1 MNDNQ
6 IFKTVELDNISS
18 AILNSLNA
26 QIAILDSEGIVV
38 AHNLQWKIF
47 SDENKEHW
55 NHPKLDENILS
66 FLQRPLAEGNDFAL
80 RLLLGIKEV
89 LNGEKKTF
97 ETKYQPFLHN
107 QTAHFNVKINSLG
120 SDEGAV
126 IIYEDISAEVLNR
139 EYLKETKEKLNK
151 HFQNS
156 LYGILTVNEKNQ
168 IIEANETA
176 CNILEASNEALLFS
190 DVSSYLSIGLS
201 HAEIQKRINRHGNSL
216 GEFEIKTANNKT
228 VPIELSV
235 SLFRNINGETVTSWA
250 FKNITERKET
260 QEALKASEQQYKLQF
275 NNTLEGTIIGRP
287 DGQIL
292 KVNPA
297 VCDILGYKA
306 EELEGQHR
314 DLVFDLSNPMNAEAI
329 SKRSDSGS
337 FIGEVEFTH
346 KDGHKIPVEVSSVI
360 FEAEDETQKTIIN
373 IRDISSQ
380 KAIQQQLVDEK
391 EFTES
396 AISSLPTAFFVFNLK
411 GEMIRW
417 NQMLE
422 EDLGY
427 SREEIEQTNVIEL
440 VYPDDR
446 PILQN
451 IMSGELVGNKLSVEA
466 RCITKDGGIVHYLL
480 KGTSFEQNNER
491 YIVGGGLNRSD
502 FKEIEKEK
510 LLVSR
515 ELQRTQTFN
524 ELAVNSANIGL
535 WEVDMQT
542 GEAYYNDRWYKM
554 LGYKEEEI
562 EFNRAFFLSLLHPDD
577 KDIPDEELKR
587 YRSANDKYEAEFR
600 VKAKNG
606 EYRWIMAVAE
616 FASFDDGKDNSTKL
630 AGSHTDI
637 TERKKAEIEVKRN
650 QQLLNQLFFNSPIG
664 IVLVDADGSIQNTN
678 HSFNSIFGYSNGE
691 LTGKSLDDTI
701 VPKKMNEQGEKL
713 SRLSFTGDSFQ
724 TETTRINKNGE
735 EVPVLVGGVP
745 VEFDGEVIAI
755 YGMYV
760 DITKR
765 KELENKIVHLL
776 EMEKRERIQM
786 QDMFEGSP
794 SAIAMLEG
802 KDHTYTFV
810 NNKYKELVSRDEL
823 IGLPVLE
830 AIPELANQ
838 GFIELLDN
846 SYESDQTL
854 YFNEREVYFNKGE
867 NGDSKKHY
875 LNFVYKPIH
884 NDQGE
889 TYGIFV
895 EAIDVTEQ
903 VEARNIIEKS
913 LQEKDTLLNEVHHRV
928 KNNLAIV
935 SGLVDLEIIENSDPK
950 FAKHL
955 NSTRSRITAIAKI
968 HELLYQNESL
978 SHVSFK
984 KYIQSVIGEVS
995 SLFKE
1000 RAFTLAADLGLD
1012 EVELNVNQAIPAG
1025 MLLNEILD
1033 YLDYICEN
1041 NSGDDKSELLISMTN
1056 NVECVKIE
1064 LKNPDNNLLPLYNS
1078 DEDPNTDLR
1087 KELIKVLLKQ
1097 IHGEVKLSSDPES
1110 TLSIHFAKSELK
1122 GPHSGL

>member
-1 MNDNQ
+1 
-6 IFKTVELDNISS
+6 
-18 AILNSLNA
+18 
-26 QIAILDSEGIVV
+26 
-38 AHNLQWKIF
+38 
-47 SDENKEHW
+47 
-55 NHPKLDENILS
+55 
-66 FLQRPLAEGNDFAL
+66 
-80 RLLLGIKEV
+80 
-89 LNGEKKTF
+89 
-97 ETKYQPFLHN
+97 
-107 QTAHFNVKINSLG
+107 
-120 SDEGAV
+120 
-126 IIYEDISAEVLNR
+126 
-139 EYLKETKEKLNK
+139 
-151 HFQNS
+151 
-156 LYGILTVNEKNQ
+156 
-168 IIEANETA
+168 
-176 CNILEASNEALLFS
+176 
-190 DVSSYLSIGLS
+190 
-201 HAEIQKRINRHGNSL
+201 
-216 GEFEIKTANNKT
+216 
-228 VPIELSV
+228 
-235 SLFRNINGETVTSWA
+235 
-250 FKNITERKET
+250 
-260 QEALKASEQQYKLQF
+260 
-275 NNTLEGTIIGRP
+275 
-287 DGQIL
+287 
-292 KVNPA
+292 
-297 VCDILGYKA
+297 
-306 EELEGQHR
+306 
-314 DLVFDLSNPMNAEAI
+314 
-329 SKRSDSGS
+329 
-337 FIGEVEFTH
+337 
-346 KDGHKIPVEVSSVI
+346 
-360 FEAEDETQKTIIN
+360 
-373 IRDISSQ
+373 
-380 KAIQQQLVDEK
+380 
-391 EFTES
+391 
-396 AISSLPTAFFVFNLK
+396 
-411 GEMIRW
+411 
-417 NQMLE
+417 
-422 EDLGY
+422 
-427 SREEIEQTNVIEL
+427 
-440 VYPDDR
+440 
-446 PILQN
+446 
-451 IMSGELVGNKLSVEA
+451 
-466 RCITKDGGIVHYLL
+466 
-480 KGTSFEQNNER
+480 
-491 YIVGGGLNRSD
+491 
-502 FKEIEKEK
+502 
-510 LLVSR
+510 
-515 ELQRTQTFN
+515 
-524 ELAVNSANIGL
+524 
-535 WEVDMQT
+535 
-542 GEAYYNDRWYKM
+542 
-554 LGYKEEEI
+554 
-562 EFNRAFFLSLLHPDD
+562 
-577 KDIPDEELKR
+577 
-587 YRSANDKYEAEFR
+587 
-600 VKAKNG
+600 
-606 EYRWIMAVAE
+606 
-616 FASFDDGKDNSTKL
+616 
-630 AGSHTDI
+630 
-637 TERKKAEIEVKRN
+637 
-650 QQLLNQLFFNSPIG
+650 
-664 IVLVDADGSIQNTN
+664 
-678 HSFNSIFGYSNGE
+678 
-691 LTGKSLDDTI
+691 
-701 VPKKMNEQGEKL
+701 
-713 SRLSFTGDSFQ
+713 
-724 TETTRINKNGE
+724 
-735 EVPVLVGGVP
+735 
-745 VEFDGEVIAI
+745 
-755 YGMYV
+755 MYV